1 MYIQHLYRY
10 KMGGSDGKKGK
21 KDEILTEKFYKT
33 YRKNK
38 NEINKKTNKLRV
50 RARTR
55 ASIRKRQN
63 E

>member
-1 MYIQHLYRY
+1 
-10 KMGGSDGKKGK
+10 MGGSDGKKGK